1 MYALIQTLDDWLA
14 RLEKALVVALTAGIA
29 GIMMAQVIQR
39 YFFSSPIFWAEE
51 ISAQLLVFVTL
62 FGLSLLTHSGQ
73 LVSIDFLPRAL
84 GPRAQNALLAVLGAL
99 LLALLLFMAQLGWTW
114 VNLPESRLELG
125 ATTQLPRWY
134 NYSALPLAMAAMA
147 FHQFAAVLRHLR
159 AALWPVPATPL
170 GAAA

>member
-14 RLEKALVVALTAGIA
+14 KLEKALVVLLTAGIA
-29 GIMMAQVIQR
+29 GIMMAQVIRR
-39 YFFSSPIFWAEE
+39 YFFSHPIFWAEE
-51 ISAQLLVFVTL
+51 IAAQLLVFVTL

-84 GPRAQNALLAVLGAL
+84 GPRARHL
-99 LLALLLFMAQLGWTW
+99 LLALLGGLFLALGVFMAQLGWDW

-134 NYSALPLAMAAMA
+134 NYSALPLAMATLA

-159 AALWPVPATPL
+159 AALWPVDAPAK

>member
-14 RLEKALVVALTAGIA
+14 KLERTLVVLLTAGIA
-29 GIMMAQVIQR
+29 GIMMAQVIRR
-39 YFFSSPIFWAEE
+39 YFFSNPIFWAEE
-51 ISAQLLVFVTL
+51 IAAQLLVFVTL

-84 GPRAQNALLAVLGAL
+84 GLRARHA
-99 LLALLLFMAQLGWTW
+99 LLALLGTLWLALAVFFAQLGWDW

-147 FHQFAAVLRHLR
+147 LHQFAAVLRHLR
-159 AALWPVPATPL
+159 AALWPTTLATQ
-170 GAAA
+170 GAAI

>member
-1 MYALIQTLDDWLA
+1 MYALIQTLDEALA
-14 RLEKALVVALTAGIA
+14 KLEKALVIALTAAIA

-39 YFFSSPIFWAEE
+39 YFFSDPIFWAEE

-62 FGLSLLTHSGQ
+62 FGLSLLTQAGQ
-73 LVSIDFLPRAL
+73 LVTIDFLQRAL
-84 GPRAQNALLAVLGAL
+84 GPRVGQLM
-99 LLALLLFMAQLGWTW
+99 LALLGLVFLGLVVFMAKLGWQW

-159 AALWPVPATPL
+159 GALYPQTVAE

>member
-1 MYALIQTLDDWLA
+1 MYALIQTLDKALA
-14 RLEKALVVALTAGIA
+14 QLEKLLVIALTAGIA
-29 GIMMAQVIQR
+29 GIMMAQVVRR
-39 YFFSSPIFWAEE
+39 YFFSDPIFWAEE

-62 FGLSLLTHSGQ
+62 FGLSLLTQAGQ
-73 LVSIDFLPRAL
+73 LVNIDFLQRAL
-84 GPRAQNALLAVLGAL
+84 GPRAGQGLMALLGLVMLGL
-99 LLALLLFMAQLGWTW
+99 VLFMAKLGWHW

-159 AALWPVPATPL
+159 QAVLGTDATAQ
-170 GAAA
+170 GATA

>member
-1 MYALIQTLDDWLA
+1 MYALIQTLDNALA
-14 RLEKALVVALTAGIA
+14 KVEKALVIALTAAIA

-39 YFFSSPIFWAEE
+39 YFLNDPIFWAEE

-62 FGLSLLTHSGQ
+62 FGLSLLAHSGQ
-73 LVSIDFLPRAL
+73 LASIDFLQRGL
-84 GPRAQNALLAVLGAL
+84 GPRATQG
-99 LLALLLFMAQLGWTW
+99 LLALLGLVMLGLVLFMAQLGWHW

-134 NYSALPLAMAAMA
+134 NYSALPLAMATMA
-147 FHQFAAVLRHLR
+147 LHLLAAVLRHLR
-159 AALWPVPATPL
+159 SALWPDATRP

>member
-1 MYALIQTLDDWLA
+1 MYALIQTLDEWLA
-14 RLEKALVVALTAGIA
+14 TLEKALVVLLTAGIA

-39 YFFSSPIFWAEE
+39 YFFSDPLFWAEE

-62 FGLSLLTHSGQ
+62 FGLSLLTQTGQ
-73 LVSIDFLPRAL
+73 LVTIDFLPRAL
-84 GPRAQNALLAVLGAL
+84 GPRGSHL
-99 LLALLLFMAQLGWTW
+99 LLAALGLLFLPLLVFMAKLGWQW

-134 NYSALPLAMAAMA
+134 NYSALPLAMATMA

-159 AALWPVPATPL
+159 GAVRPVE
-170 GAAA
+170 GAVA